1 MRRFD
6 GFDRPAAAQRWVCG
20 LRSAL
25 LLALLAGLLPGALTG
40 CKPAAPGAAG
50 ASGAANP
57 AMAGA
62 SGSAGP
68 SGVSGVSGAP
78 APGAAAS
85 APPVTVSLVRA
96 ALRDFTLTLDA
107 SGTVATLSSVDIKP
121 QVSAQVQTVHVKE
134 GQFVQRGQPLFTLD
148 ARIDAANLKKAEA
161 QLLKDQATL
170 ADARRQLLRNQDLL
184 AKNFISQGAVDTSL
198 ANVDAQAAVVAAD
211 RAAIDAVKAQ
221 LSFSTINAPG
231 AGRVGAIAVFA
242 GSSVSPTGAA
252 LLTITQIDPV
262 AVVFSLPQRN
272 LPDALAALA
281 SGNGRVTAVLP
292 ESLGAVAAGPA
303 RAANPAANT
312 ANTAAIPA
320 PGSAGP
326 AAMPGAAP
334 GMAAS
339 AAMRGP
345 APGGPASADS
355 LGAPGRPP
363 GSQAAA
369 GARQGKLIFVDS
381 AVDAASGTIKV
392 KAQFSNKDQ
401 ALWPGAYVNVKMALQ
416 TLPEAI
422 VIPQAAIVQGARG
435 TVVFAA
441 GPGNVAVVRPVKVLA
456 SAGTD
461 AVVSGLRPGER
472 VVLDGRQNVRPG
484 VLLIERAGEGG
495 RGASGPRGGGGGGGG
510 AADPPASAPGG
521 PGGQSGQPNAP
532 VSDAPAANPAG
543 PASHGGPAP

>member
-20 LRSAL
+20 LQSAL
-25 LLALLAGLLPGALTG
+25 RLALLAGLLPGALTG
-40 CKPAAPGAAG
+40 CKPAPPGAAG

-161 QLLKDQATL
+161 QMLKDQATL

-320 PGSAGP
+320 PG
-326 AAMPGAAP
+326 
-334 GMAAS
+334 MAAS

-355 LGAPGRPP
+355 LGAPGRPR

-521 PGGQSGQPNAP
+521 PGGQPNAP